1 MKNHV
6 VSCRVTSV
14 PDGGATSTR
23 LLHLQHYIFNTIQIY
38 TET

>member
-23 LLHLQHYIFNTIQIY
+23 LQHLQHYIIQY
-38 TET
+38 HTNLH